1 MAFGYFPST
10 QPLRY
15 LRAPFA
21 TLMDIVLGQDNLL
34 KRLQVDET
42 FRHLDLSPDEDVLE
56 VGASAMYYS
65 GEIARRVRR
74 MVALDYFDGFVDQLQ
89 HRRFPSNL
97 EAVQGDAQELPFPDE
112 SFDKVFISEVFP
124 VLPDPQK
131 AATEAWRVLRPGGKL
146 VTVHGNRF
154 KEMKNV
160 FAEAETRPYIER
172 AHQRW
177 GSPSDAENFEREY
190 YGVHGTNPAFFRDR
204 DTFVFELLLD
214 AGFPELEKEWL
225 IGVPAQRYYCRLL
238 LKQMAK
244 TGRPVLGRGQIFHL
258 WKMQALDGAFKND
271 PTGLTLICT
280 ARKVKC

>member
-1 MAFGYFPST
+1 MSFGYFPST

-15 LRAPFA
+15 LSSPFA

-42 FRHLDLSPDEDVLE
+42 FRHLDLSPDEDMLE

-74 MVALDYFDGFVDQLQ
+74 MVALDYFDGFVEQLQ
-89 HRRFPSNL
+89 HRSFPSNL
-97 EAVQGDAQELPFPDE
+97 EAVQGDAQELPFSDE

-131 AATEAWRVLRPGGKL
+131 AAKEAWRVLRPGGKL

-160 FAEAETRPYIER
+160 FAEADTRPYIER

-177 GSPSDAENFEREY
+177 GTPLDAESFEREY
-190 YGVHGTNPAFFRDR
+190 YGVHGTNPEFFRDR
-204 DTFVFELLLD
+204 DAYVDGLLLE
-214 AGFPELEKEWL
+214 AGFARLEKNWL
-225 IGVPAQRYYCRLL
+225 VGVPAQRYYCRRL
-238 LKQMAK
+238 LKQMAQS
-244 TGRPVLGRGQIFHL
+244 GRPVLDRGQVLHL
-258 WKMQALDGAFKND
+258 RGMRHLGGHI
-271 PTGLTLICT
+271 PTDRQGLTYVCSGW
-280 ARKVKC
+280 K

>member
-15 LRAPFA
+15 VSAPYA
-21 TLMDIVLGQDNLL
+21 SLMDIVLGQDNLL

-42 FRHLDLSPDEDVLE
+42 FHHLDLSPDEDVLE

-74 MVALDYFDGFVDQLQ
+74 MVALDYFDGFVEQLQ

-190 YGVHGTNPAFFRDR
+190 YGVHGTNPEFFRDR
-204 DTFVFELLLD
+204 DAYVDGLLLE
-214 AGFPELEKEWL
+214 AGFARLEKNWL
-225 IGVPAQRYYCRLL
+225 VGIPAQRYYCRLL
-238 LKQMAK
+238 LKQMAR
-244 TGRPVLGRGQIFHL
+244 TGKPVLGRGQVLHL
-258 WKMQALDGAFKND
+258 RRMRQLGGHM
-271 PTGLTLICT
+271 PTDRLGLTYVCSGW
-280 ARKVKC
+280 K